1 MITIFVA
8 KLDFGVTEQELLDA
22 FGQYGKVAKVNLA
35 KDRETGKPRGFAFV
49 EMPNQNE
56 AQAAIEALDGKVF
69 NGRSCV
75 VKQADDRPAGSK
87 PPQRSDSGFKPRT
100 DSRPQQRTDF
110 NEKSR
115 DDAPPFRPKS
125 DDDDDTPAVNPLKVV
140 PKKKLTPTKKVEI
153 DTTNDGKSKKPKMN
167 AYKKSGK
174 DNVFFDDDD
183 DLDED
188 IDLFGRSEEDEDLDD
203 EALSKYLVNADDDDE
218 FDDDEEYDDED
229 YDEEEYD
236 DED

>member
-8 KLDFGVTEQELLDA
+8 KLDFGVTEQELLEA

-49 EMPNQNE
+49 EMPNQDE
-56 AQAAIEALDGKVF
+56 AEAAIDALDGKVF

-75 VKQADDRPAGSK
+75 VKQADDRQGSK

-110 NEKSR
+110 NDKPRTES
-115 DDAPPFRPKS
+115 PPFRPSS
-125 DDDDDTPAVNPLKVV
+125 DDDDGDSSSSSSQKII
-140 PKKKLTPTKKVEI
+140 PKKKSIPTKKVEI

-174 DNVFFDDDD
+174 DNVFFDDEDE
-183 DLDED
+183 LDED
-188 IDLFGRSEEDEDLDD
+188 FDMFGRSADDEDLDD
-203 EALSKYLVNADDDDE
+203 ESMSKYLVNADDDEDY
-218 FDDDEEYDDED
+218 DDEDYEDED
-229 YDEEEYD
+229 YDEEEN
-236 DED
+236 ED